1 MERARDLLNAKS
13 RVEIRRANERFVTQ
27 TDWLLSYHSFSFGP
41 HYDLNNT
48 RHGLLVVNNE
58 DIVKPMRGFATH
70 AHRDMEIVTWV
81 LEGELEHRDST
92 GRCGVIYPGLVQR
105 MSAGRGISHSE
116 MNPSD
121 RDPVHFVQMWILPDR
136 KGIEPN
142 YEQCDV
148 SSELKQGRLIPV
160 ASGKKGRGA
169 ISLAQRGATLWV
181 GRLAPNS
188 SVTIP
193 EAPFVHLFVAAGT
206 IQLDG
211 RFSLLAGDAARLTSA
226 ESLSARTGE
235 QGAEIL
241 VWEMHP

>member
-92 GRCGVIYPGLVQR
+92 GRCGVIYPGL
-105 MSAGRGISHSE
+105 
-116 MNPSD
+116 
-121 RDPVHFVQMWILPDR
+121 VHFVQMWILPDR

-226 ESLSARTGE
+226 ESLLARTGE